1 MGLLTVCPSS
11 QCDQARRES
20 GLWNYSNEGSYSF
33 LRQKMEYPEHELLS
47 SEQQDPNDIE
57 NQSHNK

>member
-1 MGLLTVCPSS
+1 MCPSS

-33 LRQKMEYPEHELLS
+33 LRRKMEYPEHELLS
-47 SEQQDPNDIE
+47 SEQQDPNVIE